1 MGILGPKTDR
11 DVLLEPLVLASAEL
25 RLVSESA
32 KLLADHL
39 EKSFGKPAAKTLRA
53 FASHGYLSQSQ
64 LDSFTKEVVRPTYD
78 AVLYAVKNVKRLS
91 EEFPPV
97 AFENETLDRINLWV
111 GSNTEWNSFFGSVIV
126 GYMGAAF
133 DMMNQ
138 NRPRMEL
145 AGRLIVEGCFSA
157 AAAVVA
163 AIPPKNI

>member
-11 DVLLEPLVLASAEL
+11 DVLLEPFVLASAEL

-39 EKSFGKPAAKTLRA
+39 ERSFGSSASDTLRA

-64 LDSFTKEVVRPTYD
+64 LDTFTKYVFRPTYD
-78 AVLYAVKNVKRLS
+78 AVLYAVKNVKQLS

-97 AFENETLDRINLWV
+97 AFEKETLDRINLWV
-111 GSNTEWNSFFGSVIV
+111 GSNTEWNSFFGSVVV

-133 DMMNQ
+133 DVMNQ

-145 AGRLIVEGCFSA
+145 AGRLIVEGCYSA

-163 AIPPKNI
+163 VNPSKYI